1 MGGRKRGGRGD
12 LGQDQVKKE
21 TEVPGLS
28 GGCGRLALK
37 EIMCI
42 SGNMCVCECRYE
54 RVMCYVY
61 KRYVYLEI
69 YVCIYV
75 HVVALKNM
83 CV

>member
-1 MGGRKRGGRGD
+1 
-12 LGQDQVKKE
+12 
-21 TEVPGLS
+21 
-28 GGCGRLALK
+28 
-37 EIMCI
+37 
-42 SGNMCVCECRYE
+42 MCVCECRYE